1 MKYYKENN
9 MEYINSIKKESN
21 GLLPLINSTENATSF
36 QKFEDFI
43 KVNFVKKIL
52 RKEIYIFLYKQ
63 IILLNNFKYTNIYL
77 TPLLILLNKV
87 YNKKVLLNI
96 VKLKNYFLNSDI
108 LTQIIVSKIK
118 NRRIKSRKA
127 LGGSIKNITIP
138 KLDSKFIMRKST
150 KLSSLQNY
158 IIRNKLFINKETNKD
173 KLNEILKN
181 FYLKNDNKNY
191 VINNLK
197 YKIISGI
204 RLKTAGRLTKRF
216 TAERAIIDTT
226 YLGSIKEINSS
237 YKGLSSTIVA
247 GTLKPNIQFT
257 KLQSKTRIGAFGLK
271 G

>member
-1 MKYYKENN
+1 
-9 MEYINSIKKESN
+9 
-21 GLLPLINSTENATSF
+21 
-36 QKFEDFI
+36 
-43 KVNFVKKIL
+43 
-52 RKEIYIFLYKQ
+52 
-63 IILLNNFKYTNIYL
+63 
-77 TPLLILLNKV
+77 
-87 YNKKVLLNI
+87 
-96 VKLKNYFLNSDI
+96 
-108 LTQIIVSKIK
+108 
-118 NRRIKSRKA
+118 
-127 LGGSIKNITIP
+127 
-138 KLDSKFIMRKST
+138 MRKST